1 MYVTREIE
9 FINSFR
15 SGAEG
20 GGGGQQMW
28 AVVNKPLMHSIF
40 YMLKFP
46 RQKLPVVIDCFTFKG
61 IFEKS
66 ESHLELTV

>member
-15 SGAEG
+15 SGAERGGG

-28 AVVNKPLMHSIF
+28 AVVNKTLMHSIF

-46 RQKLPVVIDCFTFKG
+46 R
-61 IFEKS
+61 
-66 ESHLELTV
+66 

>member
-15 SGAEG
+15 SGAEAGG

-28 AVVNKPLMHSIF
+28 AVVNKTLMHSIF
-40 YMLKFP
+40 LYVKIS
-46 RQKLPVVIDCFTFKG
+46 KV
-61 IFEKS
+61 KS
-66 ESHLELTV
+66 KVKYL

>member
-20 GGGGQQMW
+20 GGGGGGGGG
-28 AVVNKPLMHSIF
+28 
-40 YMLKFP
+40 
-46 RQKLPVVIDCFTFKG
+46 TKG
-61 IFEKS
+61 GGGGGGGGGGAWRTTNVGDGE
-66 ESHLELTV
+66 

>member
-20 GGGGQQMW
+20 RGGRGTTNVGGG
-28 AVVNKPLMHSIF
+28 
-40 YMLKFP
+40 
-46 RQKLPVVIDCFTFKG
+46 
-61 IFEKS
+61 E
-66 ESHLELTV
+66 

>member
-20 GGGGQQMW
+20 GGGGGGQKMW
-28 AVVNKPLMHSIF
+28 AMVNKTLMHSIF

-46 RQKLPVVIDCFTFKG
+46 R
-61 IFEKS
+61 
-66 ESHLELTV
+66 

>member
-15 SGAEG
+15 SGVDVG
-20 GGGGQQMW
+20 GGGGGEQQMW
-28 AVVNKPLMHSIF
+28 AVVNKTLMHSIF

-46 RQKLPVVIDCFTFKG
+46 R
-61 IFEKS
+61 
-66 ESHLELTV
+66 

>member
-20 GGGGQQMW
+20 GGGGGGPKIGGDGEKNIN
-28 AVVNKPLMHSIF
+28 AF
-40 YMLKFP
+40 YFLYVKIS
-46 RQKLPVVIDCFTFKG
+46 KV
-61 IFEKS
+61 KS
-66 ESHLELTV
+66 KVKYL

>member
-15 SGAEG
+15 SGAEVGG

-28 AVVNKPLMHSIF
+28 AMVNKTLMHSIF

-46 RQKLPVVIDCFTFKG
+46 R
-61 IFEKS
+61 
-66 ESHLELTV
+66 

>member
-28 AVVNKPLMHSIF
+28 AVVNTTLMHSIF

-46 RQKLPVVIDCFTFKG
+46 R
-61 IFEKS
+61 
-66 ESHLELTV
+66 

>member
-9 FINSFR
+9 FINSFS

-20 GGGGQQMW
+20 GGGGGERQMW
-28 AVVNKPLMHSIF
+28 AVANKTLMHSIF

-46 RQKLPVVIDCFTFKG
+46 R
-61 IFEKS
+61 
-66 ESHLELTV
+66 

>member
-1 MYVTREIE
+1 MNVTREIE

-20 GGGGQQMW
+20 GGGGGQQMW
-28 AVVNKPLMHSIF
+28 AVVNKTLMHSIF

-46 RQKLPVVIDCFTFKG
+46 R
-61 IFEKS
+61 
-66 ESHLELTV
+66 

>member
-20 GGGGQQMW
+20 GGGGGKQQMW
-28 AVVNKPLMHSIF
+28 AVVNKTLMHSIF

-46 RQKLPVVIDCFTFKG
+46 R
-61 IFEKS
+61 
-66 ESHLELTV
+66 

>member
-9 FINSFR
+9 FINSVR

-20 GGGGQQMW
+20 EGGGGQQMW
-28 AVVNKPLMHSIF
+28 AVVNKTLMHSIF

-46 RQKLPVVIDCFTFKG
+46 R
-61 IFEKS
+61 
-66 ESHLELTV
+66 

>member
-15 SGAEG
+15 SGGGGGG

-28 AVVNKPLMHSIF
+28 AMVNKTLMHSIF

-46 RQKLPVVIDCFTFKG
+46 R
-61 IFEKS
+61 
-66 ESHLELTV
+66 

>member
-20 GGGGQQMW
+20 GGGGTTN
-28 AVVNKPLMHSIF
+28 V
-40 YMLKFP
+40 
-46 RQKLPVVIDCFTFKG
+46 G
-61 IFEKS
+61 GGE
-66 ESHLELTV
+66 

>member
-20 GGGGQQMW
+20 GGGGRTTN
-28 AVVNKPLMHSIF
+28 VG
-40 YMLKFP
+40 
-46 RQKLPVVIDCFTFKG
+46 CG
-61 IFEKS
+61 E
-66 ESHLELTV
+66 

>member
-20 GGGGQQMW
+20 GGGRTTNVG
-28 AVVNKPLMHSIF
+28 
-40 YMLKFP
+40 
-46 RQKLPVVIDCFTFKG
+46 DG
-61 IFEKS
+61 E
-66 ESHLELTV
+66 

>member
-20 GGGGQQMW
+20 GGGGGRGTTN
-28 AVVNKPLMHSIF
+28 V
-40 YMLKFP
+40 
-46 RQKLPVVIDCFTFKG
+46 G
-61 IFEKS
+61 GGE
-66 ESHLELTV
+66 

>member
-20 GGGGQQMW
+20 GGGGGGGN
-28 AVVNKPLMHSIF
+28 NKCG
-40 YMLKFP
+40 
-46 RQKLPVVIDCFTFKG
+46 RW
-61 IFEKS
+61 
-66 ESHLELTV
+66 

>member
-20 GGGGQQMW
+20 GGGGATTNVGGGEQNIN
-28 AVVNKPLMHSIF
+28 AF
-40 YMLKFP
+40 YFLYVKIS
-46 RQKLPVVIDCFTFKG
+46 KV
-61 IFEKS
+61 KS
-66 ESHLELTV
+66 KVKYL

>member
-20 GGGGQQMW
+20 GGEQQMW
-28 AVVNKPLMHSIF
+28 AVVNKTLMHSIF

-46 RQKLPVVIDCFTFKG
+46 R
-61 IFEKS
+61 
-66 ESHLELTV
+66 

>member
-20 GGGGQQMW
+20 GGQQMW
-28 AVVNKPLMHSIF
+28 AMVNKTLMHSIF

-46 RQKLPVVIDCFTFKG
+46 R
-61 IFEKS
+61 
-66 ESHLELTV
+66 